1 MELGEFLYN
10 LVHSEKPS
18 EYILQWGMY
27 NRITKDYRLIAVSEE
42 YDKDAVYPKGLVN
55 ILNQKD
61 TDFVPYFMS
70 EKLFFLDTTII
81 QSMLQNSSVQIQ
93 YDYSIML
100 DTNYTSYI
108 ETFLKDFNKP
118 NFSEG
123 SIYKTLDT
131 LLRNKFNYDYTYY
144 LIENYKNL
152 FSSGE
157 KKFTISDSSHIALY
171 ENLYY
176 LELFKSINHKEY
188 INNNKIEF
196 MISENEAK
204 QKTDELINIIYNN
217 INKDGL
223 RIFIDM
229 HQNITLL
236 LIGIWQIKFSSKANA
251 KNKMKKLFDFVRTKV
266 GVYYERELIIALKY
280 FEDAK
285 SVGMLNKINKGSN
298 QKRLLEKI
306 ENIAWDFLVPRVMEF
321 QINVNKE
328 KTFFVPFFL
337 SHDKKLKDLIR
348 MFKIKGILLHKGT
361 KEFIPISELN
371 TNKLF
376 EEKGLLKSLEM
387 LKSDEVMEERIRVM
401 TENVNNNFEVIDNE
415 LKKLIQILDN
425 RE

>member
-27 NRITKDYRLIAVSEE
+27 NRITKDYRLIAVSKE

-188 INNNKIEF
+188 INSNKIEF

-217 INKDGL
+217 IN
-223 RIFIDM
+223 
-229 HQNITLL
+229 
-236 LIGIWQIKFSSKANA
+236 
-251 KNKMKKLFDFVRTKV
+251 
-266 GVYYERELIIALKY
+266 
-280 FEDAK
+280 
-285 SVGMLNKINKGSN
+285 
-298 QKRLLEKI
+298 
-306 ENIAWDFLVPRVMEF
+306 
-321 QINVNKE
+321 
-328 KTFFVPFFL
+328 
-337 SHDKKLKDLIR
+337 
-348 MFKIKGILLHKGT
+348 
-361 KEFIPISELN
+361 
-371 TNKLF
+371 
-376 EEKGLLKSLEM
+376 
-387 LKSDEVMEERIRVM
+387 
-401 TENVNNNFEVIDNE
+401 
-415 LKKLIQILDN
+415 
-425 RE
+425 

>member
-27 NRITKDYRLIAVSEE
+27 NRITKDYRLIAVSKE

-157 KKFTISDSSHIALY
+157 KKFAISDSSHIALY

-188 INNNKIEF
+188 INSNKIEF

-217 INKDGL
+217 IN
-223 RIFIDM
+223 
-229 HQNITLL
+229 
-236 LIGIWQIKFSSKANA
+236 
-251 KNKMKKLFDFVRTKV
+251 
-266 GVYYERELIIALKY
+266 
-280 FEDAK
+280 
-285 SVGMLNKINKGSN
+285 
-298 QKRLLEKI
+298 
-306 ENIAWDFLVPRVMEF
+306 
-321 QINVNKE
+321 
-328 KTFFVPFFL
+328 
-337 SHDKKLKDLIR
+337 
-348 MFKIKGILLHKGT
+348 
-361 KEFIPISELN
+361 
-371 TNKLF
+371 
-376 EEKGLLKSLEM
+376 
-387 LKSDEVMEERIRVM
+387 
-401 TENVNNNFEVIDNE
+401 
-415 LKKLIQILDN
+415 
-425 RE
+425 

>member
-27 NRITKDYRLIAVSEE
+27 NRITKDYRLIAVSKE

-157 KKFTISDSSHIALY
+157 KNSQ
-171 ENLYY
+171 Y
-176 LELFKSINHKEY
+176 LTLVILHYTKTY
-188 INNNKIEF
+188 I
-196 MISENEAK
+196 
-204 QKTDELINIIYNN
+204 
-217 INKDGL
+217 
-223 RIFIDM
+223 
-229 HQNITLL
+229 
-236 LIGIWQIKFSSKANA
+236 IWSY
-251 KNKMKKLFDFVRTKV
+251 LKV
-266 GVYYERELIIALKY
+266 LIIK
-280 FEDAK
+280 
-285 SVGMLNKINKGSN
+285 
-298 QKRLLEKI
+298 
-306 ENIAWDFLVPRVMEF
+306 NI
-321 QINVNKE
+321 
-328 KTFFVPFFL
+328 
-337 SHDKKLKDLIR
+337 LIA
-348 MFKIKGILLHKGT
+348 IK
-361 KEFIPISELN
+361 
-371 TNKLF
+371 
-376 EEKGLLKSLEM
+376 
-387 LKSDEVMEERIRVM
+387 
-401 TENVNNNFEVIDNE
+401 
-415 LKKLIQILDN
+415 
-425 RE
+425 

>member
-27 NRITKDYRLIAVSEE
+27 NQITKDYKLIAACEE
-42 YDKDAVYPKGLVN
+42 YDKDVVYPKGLVN

-61 TDFVPYFMS
+61 TDFVPYFMT
-70 EKLFFLDTTII
+70 EKIFFLDTTII
-81 QSMLQNSSVQIQ
+81 QSMVQNSSVPIQ

-131 LLRNKFNYDYTYY
+131 LLRNQFNYDYTYY

-157 KKFTISDSSHIALY
+157 KTFTISDSNHIALY

-188 INNNKIEF
+188 INSNKIEF

-204 QKTDELINIIYNN
+204 QKTDELISIIYNN
-217 INKDGL
+217 TKDGL

-236 LIGIWQIKFSSKANA
+236 LIGIWQVQFSSKASA

-285 SVGMLNKINKGSN
+285 SVGMLNKINKGGN

-321 QINVNKE
+321 QININKE
-328 KTFFVPFFL
+328 KSYFVPFFL
-337 SHDKKLKDLIR
+337 SHDKKLKDLVR
-348 MFKIKGILLHKGT
+348 MFRIKGILLHKET

-371 TNKLF
+371 TNKFF
-376 EEKGLLKSLEM
+376 EEKGLLKSLEI
-387 LKSDEVMEERIRVM
+387 LKSDKVMEERFRVM
-401 TENVNNNFEVIDNE
+401 TKNLNNNFEIIDSE
-415 LKKLIQILDN
+415 LKKLTQILDN
-425 RE
+425 RG